1 MTRRPPRTLRQLLI
15 HQFLIVI
22 FAAVVVAAL
31 LVVFWRLPMVREQ
44 AQAEQQRA
52 VTMSI
57 AQIEVVLNTIE
68 STAEALRQVLV
79 DSKGSA
85 KANQL
90 AQLVTHV
97 AGHTGLIGASFILDK
112 DLKVTMVGSQAEP
125 NVNTDTFIGSDMG
138 RSPGVLEARQK
149 GTPVWSDHYKS
160 ILQDKP
166 VVALVLPMDQ
176 QVLVLEL
183 SVTQLV
189 DLIKQTGSVD
199 GLLVLITD
207 RQGEVIASADPKHY
221 QTRRN
226 LASTSVIHAALSGHP
241 VFANFDLDNTLY
253 SGRAERISRMGW
265 VVMAA
270 YPQTHTE
277 EAKRAAIGIALT
289 TLLVSLAA
297 GFALFSAL
305 SVSLQKQLQHSLD
318 YAERVAHGNY
328 APPEGK
334 TDTVEIISL
343 NTCLQDMARKIES
356 RELHLKA
363 IVETSPNVAIQWFDI
378 DGRVVDWNSASE
390 QLMGW
395 SKAQAIGKTLA
406 DLIYSPAQH
415 QQFVK
420 VLREIDQ
427 SGRPFGPFEGEI
439 TSREGKTIHILSTT
453 FAVPS
458 DDAGR
463 QFVCMDVDI
472 TAIKRHESALRLS
485 EQRFNLLFNASPVA
499 AAVIERQPRGDICT
513 AVNHAFVELTGH
525 EPGSILPAEMAESGL
540 FDDVQSL
547 QHKLRLL
554 GPNKTSVQLEGDIT
568 LSDGRKRHIEG
579 LAGWINSTPY
589 DLLIVAVHNVTE
601 THQLQA
607 QLKAINTDLEKRVA
621 QRTERLSE
629 TNQELE
635 QTLQALK
642 QAQTHLVHS
651 EKLAALGSLVAGVAH
666 ELNTPI
672 GNGLMVV
679 STLAQ
684 RLRDL
689 RERLALGLR
698 RSDLDIFL
706 EQVQTTSDI
715 ATRNLTKASELINGF
730 KRVAVD
736 QTSEQRRPFDL
747 AEVVHEILL
756 TLQPSMKHKPI
767 EVVVHVPNV
776 TLDSYP
782 GPLGQV
788 VSNLIQNAVVHAFE
802 GHENGTITISASTE
816 GDKVALMISDNGKGI
831 HEEDANRIFDPF
843 FTTKLGQGGSG
854 LGLHIVHN
862 IVYGMLGGDIQ
873 LRQQND
879 TGACFVILIPI
890 HAPLHDRDDAPRV
903 FTI

>member
-1 MTRRPPRTLRQLLI
+1 LLNQLS
-15 HQFLIVI
+15 IVI
-22 FAAVVVAAL
+22 FSAVVVASL
-31 LVVFWRLPMVREQ
+31 LVVFWRLPMVRDQ

-68 STAEALRQVLV
+68 STADALRQLLI
-79 DSKGSA
+79 DGKGSA
-85 KANQL
+85 NANQL
-90 AQLVTHV
+90 AKLVTHV
-97 AGHTGLIGASFILDK
+97 AGHTSLIGASFILDK
-112 DLKVTMVGSQAEP
+112 DLKVTMVGSQTEP
-125 NVNTDTFIGSDMG
+125 DVNVDTFIGSDMG

-149 GTPVWSDHYKS
+149 GAPVWSDHYKS
-160 ILQDKP
+160 ILQGKP

-189 DLIKQTGSVD
+189 DLIKQSGSVD

-207 RQGEVIASADPKHY
+207 RHGEVIASAEAKHY

-226 LASTSVIHAALSGHP
+226 LASTSVIHSALNGHP
-241 VFANFDLDNTLY
+241 TFDSFDLDNTLY

-270 YPQTHTE
+270 YPKAHTE
-277 EAKRAAIGIALT
+277 EAKHATIGIALI

-305 SVSLQKQLQHSLD
+305 SVSLQKQLQCSLD

-328 APPEGK
+328 APPEGNA
-334 TDTVEIISL
+334 DTVEIISL
-343 NTCLQDMARKIES
+343 NTCLQDMARRIES

-395 SKAQAIGKTLA
+395 TKAQAIGKTLA
-406 DLIYSPAQH
+406 DLIYTPAQH
-415 QQFVK
+415 QRFIK
-420 VLREIDQ
+420 VLRAVNH
-427 SGRPFGPFEGEI
+427 SGQPFGPFEEEI
-439 TSREGKTIHILSTT
+439 TNKEGETIHILSTT
-453 FAVPS
+453 FAIPS

-463 QFVCMDVDI
+463 RFVCMDVDI
-472 TAIKRHESALRLS
+472 TAIKRHEHALRLS
-485 EQRFNLLFNASPVA
+485 EQRFNLLFNGSPVA
-499 AAVIERQPRGDICT
+499 AAVIERQPQGDICT
-513 AVNHAFVELTGH
+513 AVNQAFVELTGH
-525 EPGSILPAEMAESGL
+525 DPGGILPAEMVASGL

-554 GPNKTSVQLEGDIT
+554 GPGKASVQLEGDIA
-568 LSDGRKRHIEG
+568 LPDGRKRYIEG
-579 LAGWINSTPY
+579 LAGWIGSSPH

-601 THQLQA
+601 RHQLQA
-607 QLKAINTDLEKRVA
+607 QLTAINTDLELRVA
-621 QRTERLSE
+621 RRTERLSDA
-629 TNQELE
+629 NQELE

-642 QAQTHLVHS
+642 LAQTHLVHY

-684 RLRDL
+684 RLKDIQEKL
-689 RERLALGLR
+689 TLGLR
-698 RSDLDIFL
+698 RSDLEVFL
-706 EQVQTTSDI
+706 EQIQTTSDI
-715 ATRNLTKASELINGF
+715 ATRNLTRASELINGF

-736 QTSEQRRPFDL
+736 QTSEQRRRFDL
-747 AEVVHEILL
+747 ADVVHEILL

-767 EVVVHVPNV
+767 EVVVNVPSVN
-776 TLDSYP
+776 LDSYP

-788 VSNLIQNAVVHAFE
+788 VSNLIQNAVVHAFD
-802 GHENGTITISASTE
+802 GPANGTITISASTT
-816 GDKVALMISDNGKGI
+816 GDKIELLVSDNGKGI
-831 HEEDANRIFDPF
+831 SEADASRIFDPF

-862 IVYGMLGGDIQ
+862 IVFGMLGGDIK
-873 LRQQND
+873 LRPQND
-879 TGACFVILIPI
+879 TGSCFVILIPI
-890 HAPLHDRDDAPRV
+890 QAPLHDGDGAPSV